1 MGHDILIYTDHRIEA
16 PFYDTLLKYI
26 GANSPKIKAKE
37 SDKKNGVRI
46 VLSHANG
53 KASRNQIKKW
63 ARSRLYFF
71 RNTIIMDI
79 DPSVAIYRAL
89 LSSLASMGSKT
100 DKVRE
105 LLNAYFKCIQQG
117 NEAYSHSLTILED
130 IYRIIE
136 NDALIHANS
145 NTLYIELK
153 NADAIL

>member
-1 MGHDILIYTDHRIEA
+1 MGFTYGGIAQLGERLNGIQKVSGSIPLISTKTTNR
-16 PFYDTLLKYI
+16 KV
-26 GANSPKIKAKE
+26 
-37 SDKKNGVRI
+37 KNLA

>member
-1 MGHDILIYTDHRIEA
+1 MGHDILIYVDHRIEA
-16 PFYDTLLKYI
+16 TFYDALLKYI
-26 GANSPKIKAKE
+26 GANSPKIKNKE

-53 KASRNQIKKW
+53 KITKNQIKKW

-79 DPSVAIYRAL
+79 GSSVAIYRAL
-89 LSSLASMGSKT
+89 LSSLASMGDET

-105 LLNAYFKCIQQG
+105 LLCAYFKCIQQG
-117 NEAYSHSLTILED
+117 SETYSHRLTILEE

-136 NDALIHANS
+136 SDALIHANS
-145 NTLYIELK
+145 NTLYVELK